1 MQPLLRVGRL
11 DAQVWPLIGA
21 SIENVH
27 HMIIGR
33 RSTIALVITIQ
44 LVVLL

>member
-21 SIENVH
+21 SIDKLHVYTVTASE
-27 HMIIGR
+27 
-33 RSTIALVITIQ
+33 ITKI
-44 LVVLL
+44 LCKYINFV